1 MAKTSTMNKLL
12 YDISTAVQAVIDE
25 DARQNLAFLK
35 KADEALAK
43 EQQLRVN
50 TEQAFIELEEKARS
64 VVENMED
71 DEALRAALLSLAEFL
86 GPRENDN

>member
-50 TEQAFIELEEKARS
+50 TEQAFIELEEKARA
-64 VVENMED
+64 VVECMGDAESL
-71 DEALRAALLSLAEFL
+71 EKALLSLAEFL
-86 GPRENDN
+86 GPREDN